1 MSSKKLFHSITVLF
15 VLLSYNLA
23 ILVEAE
29 PSWVVWSQTYGG
41 IKEDCANSLIE
52 TSDGGYAIAGNTRS
66 FGAGNEHFWLVKTD
80 GSGTMEWNQT
90 YGGGEVTAL
99 VETFDGGYALAGG
112 ARLVKTDEYGNM
124 AWNQTY
130 GEGDL
135 RSLVQTVDGGYALAG
150 KTATFVTGGDD
161 YGNFWL
167 IKTDAYGNMEWNR
180 TYGGA
185 DYDYASALVE
195 ASDGGYALAGSTY
208 SFGAGN
214 HDAWLVKTDV
224 HGSLEWNQTYGGT
237 GDDVAFSLV
246 HTSDG
251 GYALA
256 GSMYPI
262 GGAED
267 FWLIK
272 VDGYGDMEWN
282 HTYGEGND
290 FDVAYALVETF
301 DGGYAL
307 AGGTGSFSIDEYDVW
322 LVKTDEFGNM
332 EWNRTY
338 GGEKGDIAY
347 SLVESSNG
355 GYAIAGS
362 TRSFGAGDEDF
373 WLIKTNEQ
381 GVPEFHSWTP
391 LLIALVAVV
400 AVIVIYRRR
409 LSKQVQR
416 RGVQ

>member
-1 MSSKKLFHSITVLF
+1 MSSKKLFLSITVLF
-15 VLLSYNLA
+15 VLFSSPLA
-23 ILVEAE
+23 IFVEAE

-52 TSDGGYAIAGNTRS
+52 TSDGGYALAGTTRS
-66 FGAGNEHFWLVKTD
+66 FGAGEEEFWLVKID
-80 GSGTMEWNQT
+80 GSGNMEWNHT
-90 YGGGEVTAL
+90 YGGGEVTSL
-99 VETFDGGYALAGG
+99 VETSDRGYALAGG

-124 AWNQTY
+124 EWNQTY
-130 GEGDL
+130 GEGDI
-135 RSLVQTVDGGYALAG
+135 RSLVETVDGGYALAG
-150 KTATFVTGGDD
+150 KTATFVTGIDD

-180 TYGGA
+180 TYGGE

-214 HDAWLVKTDV
+214 HDVWLVKTDAY
-224 HGSLEWNQTYGGT
+224 GSVEWNKTYGGT

-272 VDGYGDMEWN
+272 VNGYGDMEWN
-282 HTYGEGND
+282 GTYGEGDD
-290 FDVAYALVETF
+290 FDVAYALIETF

-322 LVKTDEFGNM
+322 LVKTDANGNM
-332 EWNRTY
+332 EWNCTY

-347 SLVESSNG
+347 SLVESSTG
-355 GYAIAGS
+355 GYALAGS
-362 TRSFGAGDEDF
+362 TRSFGSGDEDF

-381 GVPEFHSWTP
+381 GVPEFPSWTP
-391 LLIALVAVV
+391 LLITLVAPVTVAVV
-400 AVIVIYRRR
+400 YRRK
-409 LSKQVQR
+409 LSQSKE
-416 RGVQ
+416 RGGN